1 MGLWGKETAVWVR
14 YGWDVFLGRDRL
26 REGPC
31 KDMRDGSLQPG
42 LILPRRLWCHTH
54 LAGVEK
60 LLECWAHPQF
70 SLSFNPNAQ
79 QHPELEEKEEIT
91 F

>member
-1 MGLWGKETAVWVR
+1 MCSLGVTGWVR
-14 YGWDVFLGRDRL
+14 AHVRTGG
-26 REGPC
+26 
-31 KDMRDGSLQPG
+31 MASLQPG

-60 LLECWAHPQF
+60 LLECWTHPQF
-70 SLSFNPNAQ
+70 SLPFNPNAQ